1 MKKFSI
7 LLMSLIVSLTSFA
20 QSNYRVVDIEHH
32 FGNRTMFDAAF
43 LEAYGCTLDELPEDE
58 RALYYTT
65 LDLGA
70 GRIAAMDAA
79 GVDFAQLSLSTPG
92 AEAYGPMMGKQIARE
107 ANDSIAKAIA
117 QYPDR
122 IGGWMT
128 LYPEDVE
135 WSLQEIDRCANMGL
149 YGWAC
154 LSNMQGKRLDDPKY
168 WPIFKK
174 LEALG
179 MPVYLH
185 PEFSKDEAIAEFGYC
200 INGPTLGFTVDALTT
215 FMRMM
220 CRGLFDECPNLKII
234 MGHDGEGLPFFKDRI
249 NTAYR
254 QGLDKVQSVIC
265 EYKHE
270 PSYYV
275 DHNLWIT
282 TSGNFSTEALR
293 CCLDAMPEGHVMM
306 STDYPYEDF
315 AGSVSFVR
323 DNLKLT
329 DAERKATLGK
339 NAMTLGFGKTGADYS
354 QLDNWLKMTT
364 TAEQNVDVFY
374 ILPTCIMQGTNEVEN
389 FSEQD
394 KLTAGAIYEQQAKL
408 FEGFCNIYAPYYRQ
422 IPINVALA
430 ECQTADDMAEKVRS
444 RAGKD
449 DVFAALDY
457 YFENLNNG
465 RPFILASHSQGS
477 AMMRPVLDTY
487 MKEHPE
493 YYGRMVACYALG
505 MSLPLDWFEANDH
518 LKRAEDATST
528 GVVIGWN
535 TEGPEAKTPSL
546 LIGSN
551 DYVIN
556 PLSWKCDGEWVSEI
570 YNLGSLIDGQVIPGY
585 ADAQIDLTRRAL
597 ICTTDINYIDVPA
610 FGDRSLHG
618 GDWSLY
624 WGNIQQNAKDRIA
637 KYQEVTTSVNNVKQ
651 FNGQKDGK
659 FINDEKIV
667 IIKDGKMYNTAG
679 QPIK

>member
-1 MKKFSI
+1 MKHRFQLI
-7 LLMSLIVSLTSFA
+7 LAAMLFGLGTANA
-20 QSNYRVVDIEHH
+20 QSAYKVIDVVHH
-32 FGNRTMFDAAF
+32 FGNRTMFDAFF
-43 LEAYGCTLDELPEDE
+43 LETQGCTLDELPADQSVI
-58 RALYYTT
+58 YYTT

-70 GRIAAMDAA
+70 SRIAAMDAG
-79 GVDFAQLSLSTPG
+79 GVDFAQLSLTTPG
-92 AEAYGPMMGKQIARE
+92 AEAYGPNMGKQIALE

-117 QYPDR
+117 AYPNR

-128 LYPEDVE
+128 LYPEDVN
-135 WSLQEIDRCANMGL
+135 WSLQEIDRCKEMGL

-154 LSNMQGKRLDDPKY
+154 LSNMNGKRLDDPKY

-179 MPVYLH
+179 MPVYLQ
-185 PEFSKDEAIAEFGYC
+185 PTFSKNKDIAEFGYC
-200 INGPTLGFTVDALTT
+200 INGPSFGYNIDALTT
-215 FMRMM
+215 FMRMV
-220 CRGLFDECPNLKII
+220 CRGLFDEYPNLKIVL
-234 MGHDGEGLPFFKDRI
+234 GNDGEGLPFYKDRI
-249 NTAYR
+249 NTAWR
-254 QGLDKVQSVIC
+254 QGLDKEQSVIC
-265 EYKHE
+265 ENLHE
-270 PSYYV
+270 PSYYI
-275 DHNLWIT
+275 DHNLWIA
-282 TSGNFSTEALR
+282 TSGNFSQGALR

-315 AGSVSFVR
+315 AGSVSFIS
-323 DNLKLT
+323 NNQNLT
-329 DAERKATLGK
+329 DAEKKATLGK
-339 NAMTLGFGKTGADYS
+339 NAKALGFGRIGMDYS
-354 QLDNWLKMTT
+354 KSENWLKQ
-364 TAEQNVDVFY
+364 ESNPQQNVDVFY
-374 ILPTCIMQGTNEVEN
+374 ILPTRIMMGTNKVEYFN
-389 FSEQD
+389 NQD
-394 KLTAGAIYEQQAKL
+394 KLTATAIYDQQAKL

-422 IPINVALA
+422 IPITVMLA
-430 ECQTADDMAEKVRS
+430 ESQTAEDIAANIRS

-449 DVFAALDY
+449 DIFAALDY

-493 YYGRMVACYALG
+493 YYERMVACYAPG
-505 MSLPLDWFEANDH
+505 FSLPYDWMQENN
-518 LKRAEDATST
+518 LKWAEDATST

-535 TEGPEAKTPSL
+535 TEGPGATTPSL

-556 PLSWKCDGEWVSEI
+556 PLSWKCDDEWVSETE
-570 YNLGSLIDGQVIPGY
+570 NLGSLIDGQVIPGY

-637 KYQEVTTSVNNVKQ
+637 EYMK
-651 FNGQKDGK
+651 
-659 FINDEKIV
+659 
-667 IIKDGKMYNTAG
+667 KMEN
-679 QPIK
+679 